1 MSTDDLLVRRERSDD
16 SQSLSRSPSAASPV
30 PPPTAA
36 TTPASASG
44 SSFDRLR
51 NTFRRT
57 ESISSQIFSHIST
70 QFSNAAAAAA
80 ASEVIDG
87 TTTYPYPEQST
98 PMPAPPVAPPAP
110 EAGTTPSP
118 SKIMAKRL
126 KRGEFDKFCYIIY

>member
-30 PPPTAA
+30 PPPTGA
-36 TTPASASG
+36 TTPSASASG

-87 TTTYPYPEQST
+87 TTTYPYPEQPT
-98 PMPAPPVAPPAP
+98 PMPAPPVAPSEP
-110 EAGTTPSP
+110 EAGSIPSP

-126 KRGEFDKFCYIIY
+126 KRGEFD